1 MRLKP
6 KQRRLIVNILAIAIP
21 ILSAISVYFGLRI
34 ALATTTPFVA
44 VASGS
49 MRPALETGDL
59 VIIQGVPATSIHK
72 EDIIAFES
80 PSEYERENVTRIWQF
95 TVYTVHRVV
104 KAQSF
109 PNGTIL
115 FTTKGDDNDNVDSRP
130 VPDYCVHGRVIYRIP
145 YLGYIIL
152 DPTVTITIV
161 IIGVII
167 ILVWP
172 EKKRRFRRRK
182 HT

>member
-6 KQRRLIVNILAIAIP
+6 KQRKLIVNILAITIP
-21 ILSAISVYFGLRI
+21 LLSAITVYFGLRI
-34 ALATTTPFVA
+34 GLATTTPFVA

-59 VIIQGVPATSIHK
+59 VIIQGVPATSIHE

-80 PSEYERENVTRIWQF
+80 PDEYEQGNVTRIWQF
-95 TVYTVHRVV
+95 TVYTIHRVV
-104 KAQSF
+104 KTQSF

-115 FTTKGDDNDNVDSRP
+115 FTTKGDDNDNIDPRP
-130 VPDYCVHGRVIYRIP
+130 VPDHYVHGRVIYRIQ

-161 IIGVII
+161 IIVVII